1 MGKVLGKRETTED
14 LVTDKQIDIAWG
26 HADFG
31 GKHSKREVISNAL
44 LKFACGYETGHTAYA
59 ICEELGLISQEY
71 KPQLTPRG
79 KRYLFAAFSNGLSV

>member
-1 MGKVLGKRETTED
+1 MSKRVSYRETTED

-44 LKFACGYETGHTAYA
+44 LKFTCGYETGHTIYA
-59 ICEELGLISQEY
+59 ICEELGLLSQEW

-79 KRYLFAAFSNGLSV
+79 QRFLFAAFSNGLSV